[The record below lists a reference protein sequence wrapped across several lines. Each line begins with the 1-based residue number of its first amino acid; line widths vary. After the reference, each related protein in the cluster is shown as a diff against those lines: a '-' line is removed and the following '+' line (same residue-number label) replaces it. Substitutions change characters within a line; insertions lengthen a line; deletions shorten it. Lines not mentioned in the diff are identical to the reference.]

1 MQSLIKRSSSSLLIF
16 LLALT
21 YPILSVGSSH
31 LVWSLSFVAL
41 IVLTAC
47 VALMQMQ
54 WHYQIL
60 AGIGLVAALLASYGQ
75 WVLLPLLL
83 AQIGLALI
91 LSTQQL
97 EDDLNVSGLLLIA
110 GFMQVAVTMSQSHV
124 LTHTFLLD
132 LAFQLLP
139 FILAAF
145 ARRMPSLMLA
155 IGELVIIIAAYAAQR
170 FTIVTA
176 LACIVLALLPLK
188 RKQAWWPAYWLAA
201 ALIVGVVLHLTM
213 LHG

>member
-1 MQSLIKRSSSSLLIF
+1 MQSLIKRSASSLLLF

-21 YPILSVGSSH
+21 YPLLSVGSSH
-31 LVWSLSFVAL
+31 LVWGMSFVAL

-47 VALMQMQ
+47 IALMQLR

-60 AGIGLVAALLASYGQ
+60 AGVALLAALFASYGQ

-91 LSTQQL
+91 LGTQQL
-97 EDDLNVSGLLLIA
+97 EDDFNVSGLLLMA
-110 GFMQVAVTMSQSHV
+110 GFMQVAVTMDQSHV

-155 IGELVIIIAAYAAQR
+155 IGELVIIVVAYAAQR
-170 FTIVTA
+170 FTIITA
-176 LACIVLALLPLK
+176 LACIVLTLLPLK
-188 RKQAWWPAYWLAA
+188 RKQAWWPAYWLGS
-201 ALIVGVVLHLTM
+201 ALILGLVLHLTM